1 MHATIKKCE
10 SIRKHSQPNHIVN
23 TNYRKDQFSKLK
35 IDHISQ
41 KPIEFNTQ
49 NLKLANKQKK
59 KIQLSIHNPKS
70 NLKSQKLSKFSPNIR
85 GEMGRRKGW
94 VVRTAVGQARTATG
108 HARSAA
114 GQARSARSVRF
125 VGRGEEEMA
134 VESEE
139 RGATVEMG
147 KEERKKEKKLKYSE

>member
-1 MHATIKKCE
+1 MHATIKKGE

-59 KIQLSIHNPKS
+59 IQLSIHNPKS
-70 NLKSQKLSKFSPNIR
+70 NLKSQKLLKFSPNIR

-94 VVRTAVGQARTATG
+94 VVRTAAGQARTATR
-108 HARSAA
+108 HARMAA

-125 VGRGEEEMA
+125 VGRDEEEMA

>member
-49 NLKLANKQKK
+49 NLKISKQTKKK
-59 KIQLSIHNPKS
+59 KILLSIHNPKS

-85 GEMGRRKGW
+85 GEMVQRKGW

-114 GQARSARSVRF
+114 GQARLARSARSD
-125 VGRGEEEMA
+125 GRDEEQMA
-134 VESEE
+134 VENEE
-139 RGATVEMG
+139 RGATAEMG
-147 KEERKKEKKLKYSE
+147 KEEK

>member
-1 MHATIKKCE
+1 MHATIKKGE

-59 KIQLSIHNPKS
+59 NPTLHSQPKIQSKISKTLKIFPK
-70 NLKSQKLSKFSPNIR
+70 
-85 GEMGRRKGW
+85 
-94 VVRTAVGQARTATG
+94 
-108 HARSAA
+108 
-114 GQARSARSVRF
+114 
-125 VGRGEEEMA
+125 
-134 VESEE
+134 
-139 RGATVEMG
+139 
-147 KEERKKEKKLKYSE
+147 Y

>member
-1 MHATIKKCE
+1 MHATIKKGE

-59 KIQLSIHNPKS
+59 KSNSPFTTQNP
-70 NLKSQKLSKFSPNIR
+70 I
-85 GEMGRRKGW
+85 
-94 VVRTAVGQARTATG
+94 
-108 HARSAA
+108 
-114 GQARSARSVRF
+114 
-125 VGRGEEEMA
+125 
-134 VESEE
+134 
-139 RGATVEMG
+139 
-147 KEERKKEKKLKYSE
+147 